1 MGMRSSATLTAI
13 KCRFRGR
20 EEAVEHAFEANESFR
35 GLCRDYL
42 ACTAALVRW
51 QEGELD
57 EARLRR
63 NEYSELLAELTAEIE
78 ACLDEDARRQTDAP
92 ARR

>member
-1 MGMRSSATLTAI
+1 VGMRSSATLTAI

>member
-1 MGMRSSATLTAI
+1 MRSSATLTAI
-13 KCRFRGR
+13 KRRFRGR